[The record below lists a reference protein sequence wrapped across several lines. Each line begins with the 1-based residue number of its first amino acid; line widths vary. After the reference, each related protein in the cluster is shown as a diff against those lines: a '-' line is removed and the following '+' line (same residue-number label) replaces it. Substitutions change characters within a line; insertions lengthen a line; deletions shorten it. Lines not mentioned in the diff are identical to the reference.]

1 MRHCGDVAKNELAS
15 QRRTAHAWLVLTQ
28 QFDST
33 DLSLASSH
41 HKHPPSTHCLMCLPN
56 DSDDIADI
64 DPKASA
70 SASTAC
76 EDDHDDPDK
85 STDTDQAPSTLRE
98 RLANFYWTYEFL
110 ILAVIAIL
118 LARAYPPLGATYLA
132 PQITSTWIAVF
143 VIFLLSGLNLK
154 TEEFKNALKEI
165 RFNVFVQLFNFGVVS
180 AVVFGVSRGLANSG
194 VMSQDLADGM
204 VICASLPMTIN
215 MVIVFTRSA
224 HGDEASAIFNA
235 SFGNLV
241 GSFISPALILGYLG
255 TQGDIEL
262 LDVFYKLALRVL
274 LPIAIGQILRNLFQ
288 SVKALVKEYKLY
300 IGKIQQYC
308 LIFIIYTTFCKTFE
322 EGMGGSIGS
331 IFLVSKFLHA
341 A

>member
-1 MRHCGDVAKNELAS
+1 
-15 QRRTAHAWLVLTQ
+15 
-28 QFDST
+28 
-33 DLSLASSH
+33 
-41 HKHPPSTHCLMCLPN
+41 MCLPN
-56 DSDDIADI
+56 DSDDNAVI
-64 DPKASA
+64 DPKVSA

-76 EDDHDDPDK
+76 EDDVDDLNK
-85 STDTDQAPSTLRE
+85 SADSEPAAAPPSLRE
-98 RLANFYWTYEFL
+98 RLVAFYWTYEFL

-165 RFNVFVQLFNFGVVS
+165 GFNVYVQAFNFGVVS
-180 AVVFGVSRGLANSG
+180 AVVFGVSRGLAQGG
-194 VMSQDLADGM
+194 VINQDLADGM
-204 VICASLPMTIN
+204 VICACLPMTIN

-224 HGDEASAIFNA
+224 EGDEASAIFNA

-241 GSFISPALILGYLG
+241 GSLISPALILGYLG

-288 SVKALVKEYKLY
+288 GVKDLVKQYKSV

-331 IFLVSKFLHA
+331 IFIVSKCRRAWFCVLCDKV
-341 A
+341 